1 MCLGALAAVVCGSGA
16 PARASGLEHFR
27 TFGEAANRV
36 ADGIISEPGARTV
49 QVAVG
54 EAVLEVRTTA
64 AEDVDR
70 PTNIKSASK
79 SIIGALVG
87 IAIAQ
92 GHLRDVRQPVAEVL
106 PEDVAA
112 AAPAQLEQI
121 RLEHLLTMTA
131 GLESTSFENY
141 GSWVASANWLRAA
154 AAQPVLAQPGE
165 RFSYSTGNT
174 HLLGAAITHASGES
188 LPEFAERV
196 LFGPLGISA
205 QWDRDPQGY
214 AFAGNN
220 LAMSPRDLL
229 RFGRLMA
236 MGGVWE
242 GRQLIPRSWIEAST
256 RVHNEGWPERYGTYG
271 YLWWL
276 PEGEPRLWLAAG
288 FGSQLLVIEPESS
301 VVVVVT
307 ATLESKGGAW
317 DRRVLERVRE
327 LASAVSSS

>member
-1 MCLGALAAVVCGSGA
+1 MV
-16 PARASGLEHFR
+16 R
-27 TFGEAANRV
+27 EAAASV
-36 ADGIISEPGARTV
+36 ADGIISERGARTV

-54 EAVLEVRTTA
+54 EAVLEVRTA
-64 AEDVDR
+64 SGEDVDR

-79 SIIGALVG
+79 SIVGALVG
-87 IAIAQ
+87 IAIAE
-92 GHLRDVRQPVAEVL
+92 GSLRDVRQPVAEVL
-106 PEDVAA
+106 PDEVRA
-112 AAPAQLEQI
+112 AAPAQLQQI
-121 RLEHLLTMTA
+121 RLEDLLTMTA

-141 GSWVASANWLRAA
+141 GAWVASANWLRAA
-154 AAQPVLAQPGE
+154 AAQPVLAPPGE

-174 HLLGAAITHASGES
+174 HLLGAAITHASGEPLS
-188 LPEFAERV
+188 DFADRV
-196 LFGPLGISA
+196 LFGPLGIA
-205 QWDRDPQGY
+205 ARWDRDPQGH

-236 MGGVWE
+236 GGGTWE
-242 GRQLIPRSWIEAST
+242 GRQLIPRSWIESST
-256 RVHNEGWPERYGTYG
+256 RLHNQGWPERYGAYG

-288 FGSQLLVIEPESS
+288 FGSQLLVIEPEAS

-307 ATLESKGGAW
+307 STLESKGQAW

-327 LASAVSSS
+327 LARTVTSS